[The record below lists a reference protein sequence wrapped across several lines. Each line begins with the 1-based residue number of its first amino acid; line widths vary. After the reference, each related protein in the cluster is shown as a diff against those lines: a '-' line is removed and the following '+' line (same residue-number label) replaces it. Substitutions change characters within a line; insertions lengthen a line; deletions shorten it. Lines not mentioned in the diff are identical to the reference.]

1 MDELK
6 KHFAEII
13 GLLEN
18 EDDFETVENYIMFR
32 VAIMCNKRKLIMP
45 QEISDALDKKYVEL
59 GFDI

>member
-18 EDDFETVENYIMFR
+18 EDDFETVENYIMWR
-32 VAIMCNKRKLIMP
+32 ISIMCGGKMPILMP
-45 QEISDALDKKYVEL
+45 QEISEAMSKRWDEL
-59 GFDI
+59 EL